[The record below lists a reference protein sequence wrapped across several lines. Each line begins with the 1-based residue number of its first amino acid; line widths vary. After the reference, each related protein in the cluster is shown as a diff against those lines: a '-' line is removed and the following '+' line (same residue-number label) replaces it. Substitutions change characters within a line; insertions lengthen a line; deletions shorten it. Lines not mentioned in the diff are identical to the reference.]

1 VKSWFSRLCAF
12 KWANLHRYVERARE
26 WLTDALV
33 ADPGLMTL
41 VGGPAGVCVKARR
54 KSLFSTMRKVLR

>member
-1 VKSWFSRLCAF
+1 
-12 KWANLHRYVERARE
+12 LHRYVERARE